1 MMHDAQVSNI
11 KLSIMRRELH
21 SMFES
26 DAFVLPDSFEEDE
39 IDIFAELG
47 VKNSGQ
53 FTNPATQ
60 LQEQNENLA
69 ILLSNDEMVT
79 QQDANDIEETNS
91 KTVVIET
98 SSVSLPDETIS
109 ELLEILVKQELH
121 TSDGEQIT
129 SNVPG
134 NAKVNLASAKVV
146 KRHDEYEISVII
158 DVDGSGPV
166 RPFAKIKTQNNILSP
181 SEAPASIPKS
191 WIPLH
196 DILRDLLTKAMQML
210 SSTKFAINHNA

>member
-1 MMHDAQVSNI
+1 
-11 KLSIMRRELH
+11 
-21 SMFES
+21 MFES

-47 VKNSGQ
+47 VKNNGQ

-166 RPFAKIKTQNNILSP
+166 RPFAKIKTQNNRGVTRKLS
-181 SEAPASIPKS
+181 
-191 WIPLH
+191 
-196 DILRDLLTKAMQML
+196 Q
-210 SSTKFAINHNA
+210 N